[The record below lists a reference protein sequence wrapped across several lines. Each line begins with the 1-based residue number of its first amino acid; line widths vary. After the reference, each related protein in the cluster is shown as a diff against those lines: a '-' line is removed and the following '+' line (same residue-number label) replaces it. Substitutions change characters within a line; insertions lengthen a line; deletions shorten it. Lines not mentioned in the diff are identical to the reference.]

1 MSNSNKNPNIIHY
14 FFSQLIFE
22 GDTMR
27 KIFLAILIPS
37 VFAASAH
44 AEYHDEFAAKT
55 ANIAEVVSHYEN
67 GDYNNEAEALAQAN
81 AMARD
86 IDAAHN
92 RDGQSGST
100 LQFRNMADVEKW
112 LARPDATTS
121 PITDSNTDSGDGTDT
136 SGNTDTDTSDHNGTD
151 TSGNTGTDTSDSVS
165 KAMSYADAVS
175 DHAEAAAEGHA
186 DDAAQRAED
195 DAKGFAKDAADQA
208 KKDANTHTDVAVTDA
223 NTHADSVAKQAE
235 LNANAYTDTVTDAS
249 SAAALNQAAHYA
261 DHVAAS
267 AGRAA
272 VAQSKEYTD
281 HVAKGLQKQ
290 IDHNRRA
297 INRLGANSQAVA
309 NLHYNGNKSGYA
321 IAVGQYGSETA
332 LAGGLQFNVT
342 RHNALTV
349 QAGFDAGHTG
359 GSIGLHG
366 DF

>member
-1 MSNSNKNPNIIHY
+1 MK
-14 FFSQLIFE
+14 
-22 GDTMR
+22 

-55 ANIAEVVSHYEN
+55 ANIAEIVNHYEN

-86 IDAAHN
+86 INAAHN

-121 PITDSNTDSGDGTDT
+121 PITDSDTGNGTDT
-136 SGNTDTDTSDHNGTD
+136 SGNTGTD
-151 TSGNTGTDTSDSVS
+151 TSGNTGTDTSDSLS
-165 KAMSYADAVS
+165 DAMSYADAVS

-235 LNANAYTDTVTDAS
+235 QNANAYTDTVTDAS
-249 SAAALNQAAHYA
+249 SAAALNEAAHYA
-261 DHVAAS
+261 DHVAVS